1 MYTCIIYRDSYESR
15 QNYSPSRV
23 EIVYSQTVEG
33 LRSKLVETS
42 KSFWEDVDKLEA
54 DYPEYRF
61 LYNGAPIED
70 IELFGLAEILNNM
83 LTVIKQEMDDYLVT
97 MHKLKEQKANEERL
111 ANELKAKAAKEAA
124 ERDELA
130 RLMAKYGS

>member
-1 MYTCIIYRDSYESR
+1 MYTCIMYREEYESR
-15 QNYSPSRV
+15 QDTSPSRM
-23 EIVYSQTVEG
+23 EIVYSETVEE

-42 KSFWEDVDKLEA
+42 KSFWEDVDKLDA

-61 LYNGAPIED
+61 LYNGVPIED
-70 IELFGLAEILNNM
+70 TELFGLAEILNDM
-83 LTVIKQEMDDYLVT
+83 VTVIKQEMNDYLVT
-97 MHKLKEQKANEERL
+97 IRRLKAQKANEERL
-111 ANELKAKAAKEAA
+111 ANERKAKAAKEIA